1 MRQTSVNYA
10 RVLAELSVPAD
21 DLRNAAAMLKGTP
34 ALKQMLENPL
44 IPREQ
49 KEKVIDRVLPESV
62 RNFLKVACLHERTGQ
77 IEEIFECYE
86 EYLRRQ
92 DGILR
97 AELTCVTPPSEE
109 QLQGMKKYLCRR
121 YRKNDVTFD
130 IREDAS
136 LLGGFILKAGDFEY
150 DYSLDGR
157 LKRLQ
162 HKLTRR

>member
-49 KEKVIDRVLPESV
+49 KERVIDRVFPESV

-86 EYLRRQ
+86 EYLRRAGW
-92 DGILR
+92 DPESRAYLR
-97 AELTCVTPPSEE
+97 DSA
-109 QLQGMKKYLCRR
+109 
-121 YRKNDVTFD
+121 F
-130 IREDAS
+130 
-136 LLGGFILKAGDFEY
+136 
-150 DYSLDGR
+150 
-157 LKRLQ
+157 
-162 HKLTRR
+162 

>member
-49 KEKVIDRVLPESV
+49 KERVIDRVFPESV

-86 EYLRRQ
+86 EYLRQ
-92 DGILR
+92 QEGILKVL
-97 AELTCVTPPSEE
+97 LTCVTPPSKE
-109 QLQGMKKYLCRR
+109 QLQGIEKFLCGKYQKKSVIFEIKR
-121 YRKNDVTFD
+121 DP
-130 IREDAS
+130 S
-136 LLGGFILKAGDFEY
+136 LLGGFVLKAGDFEY
-150 DYSLDGR
+150 DYSLEGR
-157 LKRLQ
+157 LKRLEQ
-162 HKLTRR
+162 QLTRR